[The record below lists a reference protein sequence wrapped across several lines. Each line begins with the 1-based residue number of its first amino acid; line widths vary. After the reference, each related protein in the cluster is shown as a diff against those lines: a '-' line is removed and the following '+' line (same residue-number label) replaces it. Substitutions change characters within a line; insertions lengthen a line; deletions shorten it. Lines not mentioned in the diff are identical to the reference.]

1 MKKIALLIVLL
12 LSITNVFSQDK
23 KAKTLLNQVTAKIKS
38 YENIAIDF
46 KYTLNNAKENINQ
59 DSKGSVIIK
68 GNQYVLNLMGVIKM
82 FDGKKIY
89 TIRFGKVTKTS

>member
-23 KAKTLLNQVTAKIKS
+23 KAKTLLNQVTTKIKS

-46 KYTLNNAKENINQ
+46 KYTLNNAKENIN
-59 DSKGSVIIK
+59 SNI
-68 GNQYVLNLMGVIKM
+68 
-82 FDGKKIY
+82 F
-89 TIRFGKVTKTS
+89 VTFYFSSYLIEQCFSFFILRKNVCNR